1 MEIQIYS
8 CDIHAKK
15 WRREC
20 VTSHKD
26 KEEHTQGVCVTFTQ
40 RKVRQ
45 FHQEKEAKRSGSPNK
60 IRLMYEK
67 EGDNK
72 EDCS

>member
-1 MEIQIYS
+1 M
-8 CDIHAKK
+8 
-15 WRREC
+15 
-20 VTSHKD
+20 TSHKD